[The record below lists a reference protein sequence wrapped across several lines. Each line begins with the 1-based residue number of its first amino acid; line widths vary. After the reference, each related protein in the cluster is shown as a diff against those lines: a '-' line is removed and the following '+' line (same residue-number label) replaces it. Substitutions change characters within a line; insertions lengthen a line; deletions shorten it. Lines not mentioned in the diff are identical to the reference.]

1 MNLLIL
7 AIKQRLFLLFDLTT
21 WNVVLSLSWNLAD
34 FTINLKNDILKPRI
48 YSHAWPCSCRA
59 KGFLTLMPWSGFEN
73 PSVDQQGTFIQDALH
88 SELPRLLQLLAFYN
102 VPEKRHLLDEAT
114 VWVCVSAVRLK
125 VVVPKIGSKIKFPT
139 DQESSLNF
147 CHNKKQKTN
156 KQKNKQ
162 TQEKKFFLRNFRK
175 KIEQRTFFATKKI
188 FLKKLRYQ
196 SNEIYSEL

>member
-1 MNLLIL
+1 MNLLIFV
-7 AIKQRLFLLFDLTT
+7 IKQRLFLLFDPTT
-21 WNVVLSLSWNLAD
+21 WNLVLSLSWNQP
-34 FTINLKNDILKPRI
+34 ILEPRT
-48 YSHAWPCSCRA
+48 YLHARPYSCRA
-59 KGFLTLMPWSGFEN
+59 KGFITLMPWSGFEN
-73 PSVDQQGTFIQDALH
+73 PSVDQQGTFIQDAMH
-88 SELPRLLQLLAFYN
+88 YELPRLLQLLAFYN

-162 TQEKKFFLRNFRK
+162 TQEKKKFFLRNFRK
-175 KIEQRTFFATKKI
+175 KIEQRAFFATKKL